1 MTNQHSTPQEPHG
14 HGHTH
19 APSPASRH
27 PHHHDTRGPLPI
39 VVGVTGHRDLR
50 PEDLSALSSSVTR
63 ILQEV
68 REAHPHTPLLLLSPL
83 AEGSDRLVARVA
95 LDIGVRL
102 VVPLPLP
109 QELYEQDFSSDGSR
123 AEFRQLL
130 ARAESSYVLPLMKG
144 NTADGIRDHGEQ
156 RNRQYAQVGALIARL
171 SQVFLALW
179 DGRTGAGHDDKVGGT
194 GEVVRFRL
202 EGVPTRYEP
211 AANPLTLSSSGP
223 VYHIVAPRAGQ
234 PLPDRALTHTLLMP
248 TRQTAASFEELQ
260 GWMDQFNSDALEF
273 REQMA
278 AQRASSKAQ
287 LLQVKEEALSD
298 AVFALPHSARITL
311 ERYAVADTL
320 AVYFAGLTRS
330 ATRKMFSWVF
340 ISALFFNLFHS
351 LPHGHLPEHPSLQER
366 LIAMPWLLLA
376 FLGASIIASYWI
388 SRDVEEQDYQNKHQD
403 YRALAEALRIQFFWH
418 VAGVPENVVDHYLRK
433 QRGALEWIRSA
444 LRAWDA
450 ESLAYES
457 TEAAAPVTSAQLSYV
472 AQHWVSEQRNYYASK
487 ARREQATLEAEE
499 RKIDL
504 LVRVSVALALLL
516 AVVLTVPLL
525 VPIHALE
532 SIKHIV
538 EEPWTHGIIMIVIVT
553 LAVTAGLRHSY
564 NQQMARSEHAKQFG
578 RMAELFDTAE
588 QHLTSQL
595 KDGEMAHATA
605 LLKELGQ
612 EALEENGDWVM
623 LHRERPLEV
632 PHSG

>member
-1 MTNQHSTPQEPHG
+1 
-14 HGHTH
+14 
-19 APSPASRH
+19 
-27 PHHHDTRGPLPI
+27 
-39 VVGVTGHRDLR
+39 VTGHRDLR
-50 PEDLSALSSSVTR
+50 QQDLPALESIVRR
-63 ILQEV
+63 ILQDL

-95 LDIGVRL
+95 LDVGVR
-102 VVPLPLP
+102 VIVPLPLP
-109 QELYEQDFSSDGSR
+109 EELYEQDFAGEESR

-130 ARAESSYVLPLMKG
+130 ARAESSFVLPVMDG
-144 NTADGIRDHGEQ
+144 NTVDGIQQHGEQ
-156 RNRQYAQVGALIARL
+156 RNRQYAQVGALIAKL

-202 EGVPTRYEP
+202 EGIPPNYE
-211 AANPLTLSSSGP
+211 ATANPLSVSSSGP
-223 VYHIVAPRAGQ
+223 VYHIVTPREGQ
-234 PLPDRALTHTLLMP
+234 PLPEGALTQTLLLP
-248 TRQTAASFEELQ
+248 SRQTVTSFEELQ
-260 GWMDQFNSDALEF
+260 GWMDQFNADALHF
-273 REQMA
+273 HDSMA
-278 AQRASSKAQ
+278 ASRASSKAQ
-287 LLQVKEEALSD
+287 LLQVKEEALPD
-298 AVFALPHSARITL
+298 AVLSLPHSARVTL

-330 ATRKMFSWVF
+330 ATRKMFAWVF

-351 LPHGHLPEHPSLQER
+351 LPHAHLPEHPSLQER
-366 LIAMPWLLLA
+366 LFAMPWLLLL
-376 FLGASIIASYWI
+376 FLAASVVASYWI
-388 SRDVEEQDYQNKHQD
+388 RKDVEEQDYQNKHQD

-418 VAGVPENVVDHYLRK
+418 VAGVPEKVVDHYLRK
-433 QRGALEWIRSA
+433 QRGALEWIRNA

-450 ESLAYES
+450 EALAYES
-457 TEAAAPVTSAQLSYV
+457 REAARPITEEQLAYV
-472 AQHWVSEQRNYYASK
+472 GQHWVSEQRNYYASK

-499 RKIDL
+499 RRIEW
-504 LVRVSVALALLL
+504 LVRISVALALLL

-525 VPIHALE
+525 IPLHELE
-532 SIKHIV
+532 AIKHLV
-538 EEPWTHGIIMIVIVT
+538 EDPWIHGIVMIAIVT

-578 RMAELFDTAE
+578 RMAELFDVAE
-588 QHLTSQL
+588 KHLSLQL
-595 KDGEMAHATA
+595 KAGDRTRASD

-612 EALEENGDWVM
+612 EALEENGDWVL